1 GVIPTETTVGDPVST
16 IDFYPT
22 LAAASGAG
30 VDITVDGVNLM
41 PLFNKGYRMP
51 RRPLYWHY
59 PAETAKWTKKMAT
72 AVRIGPYKLIRF
84 YEGDRYELY
93 DLEKDISETE
103 NLVEREIA
111 IFNELKRLME
121 QWKAVVNAEEPDL
134 TSGK

>member
-1 GVIPTETTVGDPVST
+1 MV
-16 IDFYPT
+16 
-22 LAAASGAG
+22 
-30 VDITVDGVNLM
+30 
-41 PLFNKGYRMP
+41 
-51 RRPLYWHY
+51 
-59 PAETAKWTKKMAT
+59 T
-72 AVRIGPYKLIRF
+72 AVRVGPYKLIRF

-111 IFNELKRLME
+111 VFNELKRLIE